1 MSDPLPLIH
10 VVDDDAAYRTAVAR
24 LLEASGYRVALY
36 GSAAQLLKAS
46 PPVENGCIL
55 LDIQMEGLSGLELQ
69 ERLVAAG
76 NRLPIVFLTGHA
88 DVPSSV
94 RAIKAGAEDFLT
106 KPAPKDVLLAAVQ
119 RALARF
125 RAAAEN
131 DEKIDALRVRLAK
144 LTPRERE
151 VFGLVVRGKLN
162 KQIAYQL
169 GTSERTIKAHRHN
182 IMHKLEM
189 ESLAELVL
197 FAERAGV
204 LEQVPAVPGQ

>member
-1 MSDPLPLIH
+1 MSHPSPLIH
-10 VVDDDAAYRTAVAR
+10 IVDDDASYRTALAR

-36 GSAAQLLKAS
+36 ASAAELLETS
-46 PPVENGCIL
+46 PPVEAGCIL
-55 LDIQMEGLSGLELQ
+55 LDIHMEGLSGLELQ

-106 KPAPKDVLLAAVQ
+106 KPARKDVLLAAVQ

-131 DEKIDALRVRLAK
+131 DEKIDVLRLRLAK

-151 VFGLVVRGKLN
+151 VLDLVVRGKLN

-182 IMHKLEM
+182 IMHKLQM

-197 FAERAGV
+197 FAERVGV
-204 LEQVPAVPGQ
+204 LEQVPVVRAQ

>member
-1 MSDPLPLIH
+1 MSDPSPLIH
-10 VVDDDAAYRTAVAR
+10 IVDDDDAYRNAVAR

-36 GSAAQLLKAS
+36 ASAAQLLAT
-46 PPVENGCIL
+46 PAPTEAGCIL
-55 LDIQMEGLSGLELQ
+55 LDIRMEGLTGLELQ
-69 ERLVAAG
+69 ERLVEAG

-106 KPAPKDVLLAAVQ
+106 KPATKDVLLAAVQ

-125 RAAAEN
+125 HATAETA
-131 DEKIDALRVRLAK
+131 ERIGALQARLEK

-151 VFGLVVRGKLN
+151 VFDLVVRGKLN
-162 KQIAYQL
+162 KQIAHQL

-182 IMHKLEM
+182 IMHKLQM
-189 ESLAELVL
+189 QSVAELVL
-197 FAERAGV
+197 FAERVGIM
-204 LEQVPAVPGQ
+204 EEER

>member
-1 MSDPLPLIH
+1 MSDLPPLIH

-36 GSAAQLLKAS
+36 ASASQLLDAS
-46 PPVENGCIL
+46 PPVEAGCIL
-55 LDIQMEGLSGLELQ
+55 LDIHMEGLSGLELQ

-119 RALARF
+119 RALAGF
-125 RAAAEN
+125 RAAAES
-131 DEKIDALRVRLAK
+131 DERIDALRVRLAK

-151 VFGLVVRGKLN
+151 VFDLVVRGRLN

-169 GTSERTIKAHRHN
+169 GTSERTVKAHRHN
-182 IMHKLEM
+182 MMHKLEM

-197 FAERAGV
+197 FAERVGV
-204 LEQVPAVPGQ
+204 LEQVAVVPGQ

>member
-1 MSDPLPLIH
+1 MSDPSPLIH
-10 VVDDDAAYRTAVAR
+10 VVDDDEAYRTAVAR

-36 GSAAQLLKAS
+36 ASAGQLLATS
-46 PPVENGCIL
+46 PPVEPGCIL

-69 ERLVAAG
+69 EQLAAAG

-106 KPAPKDVLLAAVQ
+106 KPAPKDVLLASVQ

-131 DEKIDALRVRLAK
+131 DEKIAALRARLAK

-151 VFGLVVRGKLN
+151 VFDLVVRGKLN
-162 KQIAYQL
+162 KQIAHQL
-169 GTSERTIKAHRHN
+169 GTTERTIKAHRHSIVN
-182 IMHKLEM
+182 KLQVQ
-189 ESLAELVL
+189 SVAELVL
-197 FAERAGV
+197 LAERVGI
-204 LEQVPAVPGQ
+204 LEEAR

>member
-1 MSDPLPLIH
+1 MTGPSPLIH
-10 VVDDDAAYRTAVAR
+10 IVDDDAAYRVAVAR

-36 GSAAQLLKAS
+36 ASAAQLLEAA
-46 PPVENGCIL
+46 PPAEAGCIL
-55 LDIQMEGLSGLELQ
+55 LDVHMAGLSGLELQ
-69 ERLVAAG
+69 ERLAAAG
-76 NRLPIVFLTGHA
+76 SRLPIVFLTGHA

-106 KPAPKDVLLAAVQ
+106 KPATKDVLLAAVR

-125 RAAAEN
+125 HAAADN
-131 DEKIDALRVRLAK
+131 AEKFDALRARLAK

-151 VFGLVVRGKLN
+151 VFDLVVRGKLN
-162 KQIAYQL
+162 KQIAHQL

-189 ESLAELVL
+189 QSVAELVL
-197 FAERAGV
+197 FAERVGV
-204 LEQVPAVPGQ
+204 VEQER

>member
-1 MSDPLPLIH
+1 MSDPSPLIH

-24 LLEASGYRVALY
+24 LLEASGYRVVQYA
-36 GSAAQLLKAS
+36 SAAQLLEAS
-46 PPVENGCIL
+46 PPVEDGCIL
-55 LDIQMEGLSGLELQ
+55 LDIHMEGLSGLELQ

-125 RAAAEN
+125 RAAAES

-151 VFGLVVRGKLN
+151 VFDLVVRGRLN

-189 ESLAELVL
+189 DSVAELVL